1 MAISPLAAE
10 ARAIA
15 AEFDFGTERVRKAV
29 KHFVRQFGD
38 GLAKDGDTMIPSYVT
53 ALPVGSEKG
62 ICLAV
67 DIGGTNL
74 RVCSVELHGDR
85 TFTIKQNKTTIPH
98 NIRVESTAQDLF
110 GFLAEQVEI
119 FLRDNYGSSVQNA
132 RSLPKS
138 DHLPLG
144 FTFSF
149 TFNQTAINRG
159 TLIRWD
165 KGFDVPGVVGKD
177 VILLLQDEINERS
190 LPVRVTALANDTV
203 GTLMTRSY
211 TSPGGH
217 KCILG
222 AVFGTGT
229 NGAYVEKASN
239 FERLGSKKSPS
250 GEMMVN
256 TEWCSVDDELVV
268 LLKNSYDDAV
278 DKTSTNPGYT
288 MFEKQVSGYY
298 LGELFRLALLDLL
311 DRTNRQGS
319 LATLQSNSVLLQVSG
334 IETSTLS
341 TIEGDLDP
349 ALGATRQCLH
359 EQLGVLHATT
369 ELAEAVKIIVHAI
382 GLRAARLSGVAI
394 AAVILKSECL
404 AQAESHFDIGVEGSL
419 VEYYP
424 GFEQH
429 IRGVLREI
437 PEIGHQGEERIH
449 MGLAKDGSGVGAALI
464 AMVADKEKEARKYER
479 MVSSEFG
486 SVKGR
491 DTAQMIDFPIKG
503 ALPDPASIANAYTQ
517 IPVAAA
523 SSS

>member
-10 ARAIA
+10 AQAIA
-15 AEFDFGTERVRKAV
+15 AEFDFGTEGVRKAV

-38 GLAKDGDTMIPSYVT
+38 GLTKDGDTMIPSYVT
-53 ALPVGSEKG
+53 ALPDGSEKG

-98 NIRVESTAQDLF
+98 NIRVGSTAQDLF
-110 GFLAEQVEI
+110 GFIAEHVEI
-119 FLRDNYGSSVQNA
+119 FLRDNYGSSVQRA
-132 RSLPKS
+132 QTFSKS

-149 TFNQTAINRG
+149 TFHQTAINRG

-165 KGFDVPGVVGKD
+165 KGFDVPDVVGKD
-177 VILLLQDEINERS
+177 VIVLLQDEINRRK

-217 KCILG
+217 ESILG

-229 NGAYVEKASN
+229 NGAYVEKSSN
-239 FERLGSKKSPS
+239 FERLGRKKSPS
-250 GEMMVN
+250 GKMMVN
-256 TEWCSVDDELVV
+256 TEWCSIDDELVV
-268 LLKNSYDDAV
+268 LSKNSYDDEI
-278 DKTSTNPGYT
+278 DKTSTNPGFT

-298 LGELFRLALLDLL
+298 LGELFRLSLLDLL
-311 DRTNRQGS
+311 DRTNHQGS
-319 LATLQSNSVLLQVSG
+319 FATLRPDSVLLRSSG
-334 IETSTLS
+334 IETVTLS
-341 TIEGDLDP
+341 AIEGDLDP
-349 ALGATRQCLH
+349 SLGATRQCLH
-359 EQLGVLHATT
+359 RQLGVLHVTT
-369 ELAEAVKIIVHAI
+369 DLAEAVKIIVHAI

-394 AAVILKSECL
+394 AAVIVKSECL
-404 AQAESHFDIGVEGSL
+404 AQADSHFDIGLEGSL

-424 GFEQH
+424 GFEH
-429 IRGVLREI
+429 YIRGVLREI
-437 PEIGHQGEERIH
+437 PEIGLQGEERIH

-464 AMVADKEKEARKYER
+464 AMVADKEKGETSKCER
-479 MVSSEFG
+479 MV
-486 SVKGR
+486 
-491 DTAQMIDFPIKG
+491 
-503 ALPDPASIANAYTQ
+503 ALPDPASITSACPQ
-517 IPVAAA
+517 IPIAAA
-523 SSS
+523 ISS

>member
-10 ARAIA
+10 AQAIA
-15 AEFDFGTERVRKAV
+15 AEFDFGAEDGRRAVRK
-29 KHFVRQFGD
+29 FVAQMSA

-53 ALPVGSEKG
+53 ALPDGTEKG

-98 NIRVESTAQDLF
+98 NIRVGSTAENLF
-110 GFLAEQVEI
+110 GFIAEQVEI
-119 FLRDNYGSSVQNA
+119 FLRDNYGSHVPSTA
-132 RSLPKS
+132 TLSKS

-165 KGFDVPGVVGKD
+165 KGFDVPGVIGKD
-177 VILLLQDEINERS
+177 VIQLLQDELDKRNI
-190 LPVRVTALANDTV
+190 PVRVTALANDTV

-229 NGAYVEKASN
+229 NGAYVEKLSN
-239 FERLGSKKSPS
+239 IGRLSSRKSPT

-256 TEWCSVDDELVV
+256 TEWCSIDDELAV
-268 LLKNSYDDAV
+268 LPTNSYDDAV
-278 DKTSTNPGYT
+278 DKTSSNPGYT
-288 MFEKQVSGYY
+288 MFEKRVSGYY
-298 LGELFRLALLDLL
+298 LGELFRLAVLDLL
-311 DRTNRQGS
+311 ARTKHQAHV
-319 LATLQSNSVLLQVSG
+319 ATVRSDSALLQQSG
-334 IETSTLS
+334 IDTAILS

-349 ALGATRQCLH
+349 SLQATRNCLK
-359 EQLGVLHATT
+359 EQLGVEHTTT
-369 ELAEAVKIIVHAI
+369 EFASAVRTVVHAI
-382 GLRAARLSGVAI
+382 GRRAARLSGVAI
-394 AAVILKSECL
+394 AAVVLKSECL
-404 AQAESHFDIGVEGSL
+404 SQGDSHFDIGVEGSL
-419 VEYYP
+419 IEHYP
-424 GFEQH
+424 GFERH
-429 IRGVLREI
+429 LRGILREI
-437 PEIGHQGEERIH
+437 PEIGQTGEERIH
-449 MGLAKDGSGVGAALI
+449 MGLANDGAGVGAALI
-464 AMVADKEKEARKYER
+464 AMVADEEEAEAKQN
-479 MVSSEFG
+479 
-486 SVKGR
+486 GR
-491 DTAQMIDFPIKG
+491 LV
-503 ALPDPASIANAYTQ
+503 ALPDPTSIANTCPQ